1 MGKTQVA
8 ETMNRLLITLSLF
21 ALITVGTPFAEAAY
35 AVDAYW
41 QKALSVAQNNRDW
54 IANRVVMELRQY
66 NGKGEKIKSGSTW
79 ISRTVD
85 ADGKVNYEVERFGD
99 GALKGNRISDDTL
112 RGQVEWDIFAR
123 ENQDRLQLT
132 FLGNGEPMDGVPT
145 LLYRYT
151 LTTEAQGILLGK
163 VWLSKK
169 SGIPI
174 KVISSPE
181 EPSGPVDSSQTTVWY
196 HHENLYRWYPEQ
208 MNIYGEGRILMIYR
222 RIEFEIRFSDYSR
235 VDTP

>member
-1 MGKTQVA
+1 
-8 ETMNRLLITLSLF
+8 MNRFLVFIVAYAHI
-21 ALITVGTPFAEAAY
+21 ALGTPFTEAAY
-35 AVDAYW
+35 AVDPHW
-41 QKALSVAQNNRDW
+41 QKALSVAENNRDW

-66 NGKGEKIKSGSTW
+66 NGKGEKIKSGSTC
-79 ISRTVD
+79 ITRTVD
-85 ADGKVNYEVERFGD
+85 ADGEVHYEVERFGD
-99 GALKGNRISDDTL
+99 GAPKGNRISDDTL

-132 FLGNGEPMDGVPT
+132 LLGNGEPMDGVPT

-151 LTTEAQGILLGK
+151 LTTEEQGTLLGK

-174 KVISSPE
+174 KVVSSPE
-181 EPSGPVDSSQTTVWY
+181 EPSGPVESSETTVWY
-196 HHENLYRWYPEQ
+196 HHGNPTHWYPTR
-208 MNIYGEGRILMIYR
+208 MNIHGEGRILMIYR